1 MVRFDPKEKMKKT
14 IFKDHVVVITGAS
27 SGIGWE
33 QALQLADQ
41 GAWLV
46 LAARRAE
53 KLAELADLCRG
64 RGGQALAVPTDV
76 TLPGACKT
84 LIELAVAAFGRI
96 DMLVNNAGT
105 TMWARFDE
113 VQDLTIF
120 EKIIQVNYLGSV
132 NCTYFAL
139 PHLKQSRGR
148 IVAISSLT
156 GKAGVPTRS
165 GYAASKHAMAG
176 FFDSLRI
183 ELDGSGVSV
192 TMVYRGF
199 VATGVQARAY
209 GADGKPLGRN
219 PLQIEKVM
227 STEECT
233 RLILR
238 AAARRRREEI
248 MTLRGKVGQW
258 LKLVAPG
265 LVDRIARKAIEE
277 GK

>member
-1 MVRFDPKEKMKKT
+1 MKNPV
-14 IFKDHVVVITGAS
+14 FKDHVVILTGAS

-33 QALQLADQ
+33 LALQLADH

-46 LAARRAE
+46 LAARSAE
-53 KLAELADLCRG
+53 KLAKLAGLCRQ
-64 RGGQALAVPTDV
+64 RGGQALAVPTDI
-76 TLPGACKT
+76 TRPEACKG
-84 LIELAVAAFGRI
+84 LVEQAIAAYGRI
-96 DMLVNNAGT
+96 DMLVNNAGA
-105 TMWARFDE
+105 TMWALFDQ

-132 NCTYFAL
+132 YCTYFAL

-148 IVAISSLT
+148 IVAVSSLT

-165 GYAASKHAMAG
+165 GYAASKHAMVG

-192 TMVYRGF
+192 TIAYPGF
-199 VATGVQARAY
+199 VATGVQARAF
-209 GADGKPLGRN
+209 GADGNPLGYN
-219 PLQIEKVM
+219 PLQVEKVM
-227 STEECT
+227 PTEDCA
-233 RLILR
+233 RLILN
-238 AAARRRREEI
+238 AAARRRREEV

-258 LKLVAPG
+258 IKLIAPG
-265 LVDRIARKAIEE
+265 LVDRIARKAIAE